1 KVALGEKIAG
11 LWSNGDGPTEMV
23 SAAAAAA
30 GERVWSMP
38 QPADYWSLIE
48 SDIADMR
55 NSSSSRYGSAMAA
68 TLLLEQFVGE
78 VPWAH
83 LDIAGPAFVTKA
95 EHYIPKGATGFGV
108 RTIVELARSM
118 AE

>member
-1 KVALGEKIAG
+1 
-11 LWSNGDGPTEMV
+11 
-23 SAAAAAA
+23 
-30 GERVWSMP
+30 MP

-68 TLLLEQFVGE
+68 TLLLEQFVADR
-78 VPWAH
+78 PWAH
-83 LDIAGPAFVTKA
+83 LDIAGPAFVSKA
-95 EHYIPKGATGFGV
+95 EHYTPKGGTGFGV